1 MIFDLHTHTSF
12 SDGVNTPEEMI
23 LGAIGL
29 GLDTVGI
36 SDHSYTSFDLECCM
50 KAEDISVYK
59 AELARLKEK
68 YAGKIRVLC
77 GIEQDY
83 YSDLPAEGYD
93 YIIGSVHYLKLEG
106 GCFAVDDTEEIFV
119 SMAKTYF
126 GGDYIALA
134 EEYFKTVSDVV
145 AKTNADIIGHF
156 DLVTRF
162 NSAGYIDEADP
173 RYVAAW
179 KAAVDRLIPYG
190 KPFEINVGG
199 INRGYKQQPYPSPEM
214 IDYIKSKGGK
224 LILSS
229 DAHST
234 KDICRNFKKYEHLL

>member
-1 MIFDLHTHTSF
+1 MTFDLHTHTAF
-12 SDGVNTPEEMI
+12 SDGSDTPEEMI
-23 LGAIGL
+23 LEAISL
-29 GLDTVGI
+29 GLDAIGI
-36 SDHSYTSFDLECCM
+36 SDHSYTSFDPGCCM
-50 KAEDISVYK
+50 KAEDIPAYK

-68 YAGKIRVLC
+68 YSGKIRVLC

-93 YIIGSVHYLKLEG
+93 YIIGSVHYLKLGG

-119 SMAKTYF
+119 NMAKTYF
-126 GGDYIALA
+126 GGDFIALA
-134 EEYFKTVSDVV
+134 EEYFRTAADVV

-162 NSAGYIDEADP
+162 SSSGYIDEADP
-173 RYVAAW
+173 RYIAAW
-179 KAAVDRLIPYG
+179 RAAIDRLIPYG

-199 INRGYKQQPYPSPEM
+199 INRGYKRQPYPSPDM
-214 IDYIKSKGGK
+214 IDYIKAKGGR

-229 DAHST
+229 DAHSP
-234 KDICRNFKKYEHLL
+234 KDIYRSFKKYEHLL